1 MSHVTFTFTMLNP
14 LCIRDHQSKFTQQ
27 QGGWINVQVK
37 SSVQWSIPSCTSLV
51 PGAHENVQTWAHQ
64 GTLAAPDRP
73 LPKRPE
79 TFTHP
84 HNSTGNARD
93 IFPNVAVVHL
103 HVYFLNLVLQVKSN
117 YFHLSH
123 WKSMKISDHPVF
135 HQILWPFSPR
145 KSPSFSRSQTF
156 PAANPR
162 PSRAVQGQW
171 WRPLPGWNLQRPSA
185 RNGSVG
191 WWPLRSSFEKSP

>member
-1 MSHVTFTFTMLNP
+1 MSLSLINAQPTL
-14 LCIRDHQSKFTQQ
+14 HQRSSEQIFSNKVAGSMSKLSPRCS
-27 QGGWINVQVK
+27 GPSQVG
-37 SSVQWSIPSCTSLV
+37 TSLV

-73 LPKRPE
+73 I
-79 TFTHP
+79 
-84 HNSTGNARD
+84 HNSTGNVRD

-135 HQILWPFSPR
+135 PQILWPFSPR

-185 RNGSVG
+185 RNGSR
-191 WWPLRSSFEKSP
+191 WRI